1 MGRTD
6 GSGGLQ
12 KGREVSS
19 HPSFLVLGPLQPAQ
33 KGEPLLGG
41 ASTHQ
46 AVPDSPF
53 PVDGQR
59 HTVELHGARGL
70 VEALSGLSFLWCTVP
85 SLYPRG
91 SKHTVGSQRAEVSL

>member
-12 KGREVSS
+12 KGRVVSS

-33 KGEPLLGG
+33 RGGPLLGG

-46 AVPDSPF
+46 AVPNSPF
-53 PVDGQR
+53 PGDVQG
-59 HTVELHGARGL
+59 HTVELRGGKGL

-85 SLYPRG
+85 SLYPRD
-91 SKHTVGSQRAEVSL
+91 SKHTVS